1 MAENKNPF
9 EIRLE
14 TLKMAKDMMDKQLE
28 MQEQFMYQMLDQAKE
43 QGQNIKEVM
52 DTYLPEMYNPNKVIA
67 KATEFYEYISKTK

>member
-14 TLKMAKDMMDKQLE
+14 TLKMAKEMMDQQYD
-28 MQEQFMYQMLDQAKE
+28 MQMNMMYQMIDQAKE
-43 QGQNIKEVM
+43 QGQNVKDVM
-52 DTYLPEMYNPNKVIA
+52 DTYLPEMYNPNKVIQ

>member
-1 MAENKNPF
+1 MAQKNPF

-14 TLKMAKDMMDKQLE
+14 TLKMAKEMMDQQYS
-28 MQEQFMYQMLDQAKE
+28 MQMDMMYQMIDQAKE
-43 QGQNIKEVM
+43 HGQNVKDVM